1 MHLFLKISTC
11 LLLIILFSCGGG
23 KSLDIKGDKEAVTMA
38 EKMIFEL
45 GGKKNWTNLKSL
57 YIRTVTLDMVSGEPF
72 AFEEWINL
80 DEPKFMNHRIINE
93 VHYFQIVNRND
104 GWLIQNN
111 NVMLMQPDNVT
122 NFLEWYDRF
131 FMRNIKLLANG
142 GNQVEVKVN
151 GKNAFDVFVN
161 STFVAGFSLNENDLP
176 MKYVT
181 PGTNQKFNIMNVDEW
196 GEYKGYKYPL
206 KVTGENIRAH
216 YQTDYWD
223 AGTMDAE
230 SSFDVSFDP
239 YKIAEQFN

>member
-1 MHLFLKISTC
+1 MHLFLRISTS
-11 LLLIILFSCGGG
+11 LLLIFLFSCGGG

-111 NVMLMQPDNVT
+111 KVMLMQPDNVT

-142 GNQVEVKVN
+142 GDQVEVKVN
-151 GKNAFDVFVN
+151 GENAFDVFLN
-161 STFVAGFSLNENDLP
+161 SIFIAGFSLNENDLP
-176 MKYVT
+176 IKYVT
-181 PGTNQKFNIMNVDEW
+181 PGTSQKFNIMNVDEW

>member
-1 MHLFLKISTC
+1 MRLFLNIISG
-11 LLLIILFSCGGG
+11 LLMIFLFSCGGG
-23 KSLDIKGDKEAVTMA
+23 NSLDIKGDKEAVTLA
-38 EKMIFEL
+38 ERMILEL
-45 GGKKNWTNLKSL
+45 GGKKNWANLESL

-80 DEPKFMNHRIINE
+80 DEPKFMNHRIIND
-93 VHYFQIVNRND
+93 VHYFQIVDRND
-104 GWLIQNN
+104 GWLVQNN
-111 NVMLMQPDNVT
+111 KVTLMQPDNVT
-122 NFLEWYDRF
+122 NFLVWYDRF

-142 GNQVEVKVN
+142 GEQIEVKVN
-151 GKNAFDVFVN
+151 GEKAFDVFVN
-161 STFVAGFSLNENDLP
+161 SSFVAGFSLNENDLP

-181 PGTNQKFNIMNVDEW
+181 PGTSRNFNIMNVDEW

-239 YKIAEQFN
+239 YKIAERFE